1 MRLIRNVPN
10 SNRANTIAAPAA
22 QISSAICAA
31 LNRHAGAAAVNGA
44 EAVSNC
50 GATTAPIDAWLLG
63 KAKGDLSL
71 TAAEVSVASE
81 AFSATGAGGEGK
93 IATRHAGTAHV
104 RAGNINNAPNARL
117 HTACR
122 DAAEALRRPTD
133 NSPAA
138 ARIIIPLKVSSIGN
152 CQ

>member
-10 SNRANTIAAPAA
+10 SKRANTSIAPAA
-22 QISSAICAA
+22 QISSAIWAA
-31 LNRHAGAAAVNGA
+31 LNRHAGAAAANGA
-44 EAVSNC
+44 EAASNC
-50 GATTAPIDAWLLG
+50 GATTAPNAAWLG
-63 KAKGDLSL
+63 KAEGNLSA
-71 TAAEVSVASE
+71 TAAEVSVFGD
-81 AFSATGAGGEGK
+81 AFSAIGAGGAGK

-104 RAGNINNAPNARL
+104 RTGKSNNAPNARL

-122 DAAEALRRPTD
+122 DAAEALRKPTD

-138 ARIIIPLKVSSIGN
+138 ARIMIPFKVSSIGN